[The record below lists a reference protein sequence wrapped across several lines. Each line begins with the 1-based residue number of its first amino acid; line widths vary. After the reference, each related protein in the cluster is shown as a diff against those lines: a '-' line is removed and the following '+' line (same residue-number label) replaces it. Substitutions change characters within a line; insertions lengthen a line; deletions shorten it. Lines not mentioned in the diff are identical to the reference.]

1 MRHSISVDDD
11 KITQHGTRP
20 IVSSLKGYARC
31 MMAPPSHSFP
41 RCSISVAP
49 HPIARGLPNKKE
61 RVFRPISPIPPIPL
75 LTSVPWFV
83 SFGPSLHRLRAALAD
98 STPFP
103 LSRPLRHPPSSLHR
117 RAAWRLHFV
126 YVWVFRPAVR
136 SMEVEIPALPPPL
149 LGIQR
154 QIPPS
159 PSPPSG
165 SVVWDCWPCTCLRL
179 GLPTSNPEARGRG
192 IRYKRDALEKWAGV
206 TPRTIVCLSSLTL
219 GSIPLWRSVF

>member
-1 MRHSISVDDD
+1 MEKR
-11 KITQHGTRP
+11 GML
-20 IVSSLKGYARC
+20 VS
-31 MMAPPSHSFP
+31 
-41 RCSISVAP
+41 
-49 HPIARGLPNKKE
+49 NKKE

-126 YVWVFRPAVR
+126 CVWVSRPAAR
-136 SMEVEIPALPPPL
+136 SMEVEMSALHPPL

-154 QIPPS
+154 QFPPP
-159 PSPPSG
+159 PSPPSA
-165 SVVWDCWPCTCLRL
+165 SAVWDCWLCTSSVSGSPSQQSRR
-179 GLPTSNPEARGRG
+179 RGRG
-192 IRYKRDALEKWAGV
+192 IRYNV
-206 TPRTIVCLSSLTL
+206 MP
-219 GSIPLWRSVF
+219 